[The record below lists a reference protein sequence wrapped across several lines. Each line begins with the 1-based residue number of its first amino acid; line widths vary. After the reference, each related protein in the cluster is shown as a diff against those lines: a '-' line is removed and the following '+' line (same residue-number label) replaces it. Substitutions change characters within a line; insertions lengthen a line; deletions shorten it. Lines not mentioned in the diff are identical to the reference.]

1 MNELAGQK
9 LNYVV
14 CHVKFS
20 AVRDVWG
27 RKKEKGKDGG
37 REGEYRGRE
46 TAKRGRRKEQETGI
60 EPSQYNSNDSS

>member
-37 REGEYRGRE
+37 EKGNIEGERRLREGGGRS
-46 TAKRGRRKEQETGI
+46 RRQA
-60 EPSQYNSNDSS
+60 